1 MNIWAFNSAEEEY
14 VRDMLMDS
22 LKKGK
27 SRFGWSSADE
37 CNLKIKDNWTREN
50 SKQLFLL
57 DVQQGDWIVHVNMPV
72 WGHCVAIQVTGEYDF
87 DEGLE
92 CEWDTDFRHCIP
104 VDPST
109 MLEFDRRDQNVLPS
123 VNLRPRSRYHRIYAV
138 EDFIQSLENLKHNN
152 VTLSQGQ
159 LAGEFHLMGKTEK
172 FLSEISSLIHDMNKS
187 KNLEIFMAKVFR
199 NIPNV
204 VSVHENGFG
213 WSTDHGADLIVKIRT
228 SLESLDFEN
237 TVVVQVKSYSG
248 SMDDLNAVEQVKCA
262 IEKYGASAGMIVTT
276 ADKTESLEKE
286 IEKVSKSI
294 GVPIDLLSGAEL
306 VRFVLRNAPNMLFKL
321 ERNR

>member
-1 MNIWAFNSAEEEY
+1 MNF
-14 VRDMLMDS
+14 
-22 LKKGK
+22 
-27 SRFGWSSADE
+27 
-37 CNLKIKDNWTREN
+37 
-50 SKQLFLL
+50 
-57 DVQQGDWIVHVNMPV
+57 
-72 WGHCVAIQVTGEYDF
+72 
-87 DEGLE
+87 
-92 CEWDTDFRHCIP
+92 
-104 VDPST
+104 
-109 MLEFDRRDQNVLPS
+109 
-123 VNLRPRSRYHRIYAV
+123 
-138 EDFIQSLENLKHNN
+138 
-152 VTLSQGQ
+152 
-159 LAGEFHLMGKTEK
+159 K